1 MTQADDHQV
10 PLDVV
15 SVQLGEDACT
25 ATHVYRDAAGEMVRM
40 PALQIVADT
49 GCTCQACKH
58 TWLTPGALAGA
69 EQGDYRSA
77 DGAIQRQVRRMA
89 AEWAAETS
97 FIALLCLSVCW

>member
-77 DGAIQRQVRRMA
+77 DGDPTSGATNGRR
-89 AEWAAETS
+89 
-97 FIALLCLSVCW
+97 VGG